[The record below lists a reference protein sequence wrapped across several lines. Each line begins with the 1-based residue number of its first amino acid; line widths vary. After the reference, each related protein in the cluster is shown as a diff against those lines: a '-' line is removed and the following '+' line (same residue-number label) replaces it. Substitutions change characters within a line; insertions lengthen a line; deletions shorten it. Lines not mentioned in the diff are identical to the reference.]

1 MAVPDSLDFSK
12 SEDGLIPAIAQDRRT
27 GEILM
32 LAYINEEALAKTLE
46 TGKAHYWSR
55 SRQSLWLKGESS
67 GHVQTIDEILIDCDG
82 DTVVYKVEQRGGA
95 ACHKGYRSCFH
106 RVVDGNSTRT
116 VDEPVFEPATVY
128 KKSK

>member
-1 MAVPDSLDFSK
+1 MAIPDSLDFSK
-12 SEDGLIPAIAQDRRT
+12 SEDGLLPAIAQDRRT

-82 DTVVYKVEQRGGA
+82 DTVVYKVDQRGGA

-106 RVVDGNSTRT
+106 RVIDTNSTRT
-116 VDEPVFEPATVY
+116 VGQPVFDPTTVY
-128 KKSK
+128 NKPK